1 MGLSFSQSLLNL
13 APHGQRLAAFS
24 FQTPQAVP
32 QPDDLA
38 FTAASIYIRT
48 KREQSDKPLG
58 IGVPLLEHPRRWS
71 IRLDSKEATATRPS
85 WDCASSH
92 ERCRRFDPVIAY
104 HLFLG
109 QSKKMAPALGLGARW
124 GHLR

>member
-38 FTAASIYIRT
+38 FTAASMPT
-48 KREQSDKPLG
+48 LEQ
-58 IGVPLLEHPRRWS
+58 
-71 IRLDSKEATATRPS
+71 KENNLTSR
-85 WDCASSH
+85 
-92 ERCRRFDPVIAY
+92 
-104 HLFLG
+104 
-109 QSKKMAPALGLGARW
+109 
-124 GHLR
+124 